1 MKGLR
6 PRNQT
11 ERLEIRSLERE
22 PSCTIGGEVNWCPNY
37 EKQYG
42 GSSKN

>member
-11 ERLEIRSLERE
+11 ERLKIRSLERE
-22 PSCTIGGEVNWCPNY
+22 PSCTNGREINWYTNY

>member
-1 MKGLR
+1 MKRLR

-22 PSCTIGGEVNWCPNY
+22 PSCTIGGEVNWCTNY